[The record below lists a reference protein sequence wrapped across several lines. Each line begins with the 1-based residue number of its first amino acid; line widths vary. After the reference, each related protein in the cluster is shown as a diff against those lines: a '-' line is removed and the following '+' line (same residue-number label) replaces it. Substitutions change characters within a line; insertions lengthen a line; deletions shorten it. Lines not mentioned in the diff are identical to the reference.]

1 MASQDDLL
9 DFIDTRPE
17 LVKRESEAIFK
28 GPVERFSPKKTP
40 VKETPKAA
48 PNKVATPVKETLK
61 ATPSKIATP
70 VKGGAKQTNLF
81 NFVKK
86 REEKKEDKALIS
98 S

>member
-17 LVKRESEAIFK
+17 LVKKESEAIFK
-28 GPVERFSPKKTP
+28 GPVELFSPKKTP
-40 VKETPKAA
+40 VKETPKTA
-48 PNKVATPVKETLK
+48 PKKIATPVKETLK
-61 ATPSKIATP
+61 ATPNKNATP
-70 VKGGAKQTNLF
+70 IKGGTKQSNLF

>member
-1 MASQDDLL
+1 M

-28 GPVERFSPKKTP
+28 GPEKSISPKKTP
-40 VKETPKAA
+40 VKESPLVAPK
-48 PNKVATPVKETLK
+48 KIATPEKETLK
-61 ATPSKIATP
+61 ATPNKIATP
-70 VKGGAKQTNLF
+70 IKSATKQSNLF

-86 REEKKEDKALIS
+86 REDKKEDKALIS

>member
-17 LVKRESEAIFK
+17 LVKKESEAIFK

-40 VKETPKAA
+40 VKETPKTAI
-48 PNKVATPVKETLK
+48 NKIATPVKEILK
-61 ATPSKIATP
+61 TTPNKIATP
-70 VKGGAKQTNLF
+70 VKGGTKQSNLF

-86 REEKKEDKALIS
+86 REEKKEDKAIIS